1 MRRAVALVRDNCRW
15 EHAGQPFFSGE
26 VEPCINGRTVTLGT
40 YFDQDVDGIVARL
53 LGEQLEDGGWNCE
66 AENGSVRS
74 SFATTINV
82 LEGLLAHE
90 RATGGSAES
99 IAARRR
105 GEEYL
110 LERKLFRRKSTGE
123 VVNPAWLQ
131 FSFPTRWHYDVLRAL
146 EYFRSVG
153 DAPDSRMDEAIDLL
167 RSKQQPDGTWL
178 LENTH
183 PGKVHFA
190 LEDGDGR
197 PSRWNTLRALRV
209 LSWYEQ
215 SVTQR
220 PENYSLRHVDSL
232 PHRSTIGLQAQV
244 KPRRIDMRF
253 ISIFTH
259 EPSYRPPTEAEMATM
274 GKLIE
279 EGMKAGWLIA
289 TEGVHFGATGVRVH
303 KSAGGKVTV
312 TDGPFA
318 ETKEIIGGYA
328 LLKAANKDEVVELTR
343 RFLNVVGQGTCEIHQ
358 LYEMPTGAVPRCLM
372 KPYASIVTHK
382 NFCLM
387 CRSGGASFD

>member
-1 MRRAVALVRDNCRW
+1 MAGGAMAIASHQGVTFSRMTMLDWLLDSDPAIRWQVLRDLVHAPADVVSAERARVATEGWGARLLALQGADGQWAGGACFPAKFDWRDMEAHGQPWTSTFPTLQLLWDFGIDPRDERVRRAIALVRENCRW

-26 VEPCINGRTVTLGT
+26 VEPCINGRTVALGI
-40 YFDQDVDGIVARL
+40 YFDQDVQGIVDRL

-66 AENGSVRS
+66 AERGSVRS

-90 RATGGSAES
+90 RATGGSAKS
-99 IAARRR
+99 VAARRR

-131 FSFPTRWHYDVLRAL
+131 FSFPVQWHYDVLRAL

-153 DAPDSRMDEAIDLL
+153 DMPDARTGEAIDLL

-190 LEDGDGR
+190 LEDADSR

-209 LSWYEQ
+209 FSWYAQ
-215 SVTQR
+215 S
-220 PENYSLRHVDSL
+220 
-232 PHRSTIGLQAQV
+232 
-244 KPRRIDMRF
+244 
-253 ISIFTH
+253 
-259 EPSYRPPTEAEMATM
+259 AT
-274 GKLIE
+274 
-279 EGMKAGWLIA
+279 
-289 TEGVHFGATGVRVH
+289 
-303 KSAGGKVTV
+303 
-312 TDGPFA
+312 
-318 ETKEIIGGYA
+318 
-328 LLKAANKDEVVELTR
+328 
-343 RFLNVVGQGTCEIHQ
+343 
-358 LYEMPTGAVPRCLM
+358 
-372 KPYASIVTHK
+372 
-382 NFCLM
+382 
-387 CRSGGASFD
+387 